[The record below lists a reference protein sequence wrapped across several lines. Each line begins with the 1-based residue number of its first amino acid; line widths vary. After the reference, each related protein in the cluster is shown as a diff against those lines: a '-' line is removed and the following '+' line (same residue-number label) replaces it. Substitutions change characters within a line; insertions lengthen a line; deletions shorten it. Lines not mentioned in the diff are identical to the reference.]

1 MQNETAIQLYL
12 ELLKKTILFEIW
24 EEYERYLPG
33 TLHISQNLPY
43 EPITF
48 PVAPEIKAYVEA
60 LNLDIVKKNFSKVD
74 RTLGEDW
81 PKAAHSM
88 IGRLRI
94 NQLHNAMETIIK
106 ENIDG
111 DFIETGVWR
120 GGACIFMRG
129 FLKAYE
135 LTNRKVWV
143 ADSFEGLP
151 KPDIENYPQ
160 DKDDT
165 LYQYDYLRVPLE
177 EVQKNFKKYDLLDSQ
192 VQFLKGWF
200 KDTLPSAPIGK
211 IALAR
216 LDGDMYESTM
226 DSLTN
231 LYDKVSPGGFIIIDD
246 FALPTCKAAIFDFR
260 EQNSIK
266 APLIPID
273 NLSVYWRKE

>member
-1 MQNETAIQLYL
+1 MQNKTAIQLYL

-24 EEYERYLPG
+24 EEYEPYLPG

-48 PVAPEIKAYVEA
+48 PVDPIIKAYVEA
-60 LNLDIVKKNFSKVD
+60 LNLDIVKKNFSKED

-151 KPDIENYPQ
+151 KPDIKNYPQ

-165 LYQYDYLRVPLE
+165 LYQYDYLRVSLE
-177 EVQKNFKKYDLLDSQ
+177 EVQKNFKKYDLLDNQ

-200 KDTLPSAPIGK
+200 KDTLPSAPIEK

-260 EQNSIK
+260 EKYSIK

>member
-1 MQNETAIQLYL
+1 MQNKTAIQLYL
-12 ELLKKTILFEIW
+12 DLLKKTILFEIW
-24 EEYERYLPG
+24 EEYEPYLPG

-74 RTLGEDW
+74 RILGEDW

-151 KPDIENYPQ
+151 KPDVKNYPQ

-177 EVQKNFKKYDLLDSQ
+177 EVQGNFKKYDLLDNQ

-200 KDTLPSAPIGK
+200 KDTLPSAPIEK

-260 EQNSIK
+260 EKYNIK